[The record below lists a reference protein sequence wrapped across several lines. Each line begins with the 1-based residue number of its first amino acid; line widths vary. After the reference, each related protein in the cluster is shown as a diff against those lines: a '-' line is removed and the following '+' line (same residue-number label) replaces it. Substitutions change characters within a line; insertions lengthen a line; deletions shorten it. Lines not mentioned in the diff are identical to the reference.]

1 MPELKKKYLLL
12 LSLATALLLSA
23 AWPLRGIPFI
33 SFIALIPLLF
43 VWDQIAQNP
52 QRFRRLATFRYS
64 YVAFVVWNA
73 LTTYWIWNSTALGA
87 LFAILVN
94 SLLMALVVQFGS
106 FIRQNLN
113 KKIIGLAVYPV
124 LWITFEFLH
133 LDWDL
138 SWTWLTLGN
147 VFASKISWIQWYEFT
162 GVNGGSLWIWL
173 INIMLFVILKS
184 FIQKDF
190 MCKKARVALISGTAL
205 LLIVPSVWSQIRY
218 NNYEE
223 KINPVSIV
231 LIQPNLDPYSEQY
244 PQYHVLDVPQVVDR
258 LLVPTA
264 AKADTAV
271 DFYVTPESVLQE
283 DMFEDQFAFSYS
295 LNKIRAFLKQYAPD
309 SKFIVGGGTFRLFAP
324 GEPLGPSARR
334 LNSKQYYEAFN
345 TAMFMDTTGVRETYH
360 KSKLVAGV
368 EQMPFSDLIKP
379 IEKLA
384 IDLGGTVGTLGKS
397 KDRTVYTEGKVPVS
411 TVICYESVYGG
422 FVADFINN
430 GAQLLFIMTNDGWWG
445 ETAGH
450 RQHFKYASLRAVETR
465 RSIARAANTGI
476 SCFINQRG
484 DVIQQ
489 TDYWTR
495 DVIKNTLNANDE
507 ITFYVKHGDYIGRAF
522 TVVSGL
528 LLLLAFVFYFIRRI
542 NKRREKQ
549 PA

>member
-1 MPELKKKYLLL
+1 MPELKKIHLLL
-12 LSLATALLLSA
+12 LSLATALLLSLS
-23 AWPLRGIPFI
+23 WPLRGFPFI
-33 SFIALIPLLF
+33 ALIALIPLLF
-43 VWDQIAQNP
+43 VMEQIAQNP
-52 QRFRRLATFRYS
+52 ARFRRLASFRYS
-64 YVAFVVWNA
+64 YVAFVLWNA

-94 SLLMALVVQFGS
+94 SLLMAFVIQIGS
-106 FIRQNLN
+106 FIRQHLN
-113 KKIIGLAVYPV
+113 KNIIGLAVYPI
-124 LWITFEFLH
+124 LWIAFEYLH
-133 LDWDL
+133 QDWDL

-147 VFASKISWIQWYEFT
+147 VFASHVSWIQWYEFT
-162 GVNGGSLWIWL
+162 GVHGGSLWIWCV
-173 INIMLFVILKS
+173 NILLFVVLKS

-190 MCKKARVALISGTAL
+190 MCRKARVALMTGTAL
-205 LLIVPSVWSQIRY
+205 LLVVPAVWSQIRY

-223 KINPVSIV
+223 KINPVNIV
-231 LIQPNLDPYSEQY
+231 LIQPNLDPYTEQY
-244 PQYHVLDVPQVVDR
+244 PQYRVLDVPQVMER
-258 LLVPTA
+258 LLGPTA
-264 AKADTAV
+264 EKADSSV
-271 DFYVTPESVLQE
+271 DFYVAPESILQE
-283 DMFEDQFAFSYS
+283 EMFEDQFAHSYS
-295 LNKIRAFLKQYAPD
+295 LNKIRSFLKQYAPD
-309 SKFIVGGGTFRLFAP
+309 SKFIVGGGTFRLFGP
-324 GEPLGPSARR
+324 DEPLGPSARR
-334 LNSKQYYEAFN
+334 LDSKHYYEAFN

-384 IDLGGTVGTLGKS
+384 IDLGGTIGTLGKS

-489 TDYWTR
+489 TEYWTP
-495 DVIKNTLNANDE
+495 DVIRNTLNANDT

-528 LLLLAFVFYFIRRI
+528 LIVLSLVFFIIRI
-542 NKRREKQ
+542 IHRKREKK